1 MTTPIQDIATTVT
14 TDELLAT
21 LVTLRTDV
29 LTEGEK
35 LHSDIR
41 RLIERTDYLASAQ
54 NLAYYLALR
63 RRDLR
68 DLQSRLM
75 QYGLS
80 SLGRS
85 ESRVMPTLEA
95 VIASLA
101 AISHKDNGAPPNYAP
116 AESFFYGANEI
127 DRQADE
133 IFGLGQNGRNT
144 RIMVTLPTEAATD
157 LGLIQALVEQGI
169 ECVRINCA
177 HDSESVWVAMI
188 ANVRLAEQ
196 TRKRPKP
203 VKVLMDLAGPKVRTM
218 LPKKGKKP
226 QVMIGDKLLLVRDS
240 KNLKRKDDLPRI
252 GCTLVEVHDHLRVG
266 AQVWID
272 DGQIGLVVTELKAE
286 GALLHVVQA
295 PPEGKKIRPDKGLNF
310 PDTDLAIAPLTPK
323 DRQDLAFIADHADM
337 IGYSFVQSAEDVALL
352 QAELMRLLGTK
363 QPLPAL
369 VLKIETQ
376 RAVRNLPQIMLRA
389 AGRQPTAVMIARGDL
404 AVELGYK
411 RIAEMQEEIL
421 WLCEA
426 AHLPVIWATQVLE
439 QLAKTGVPTRAEV
452 SDAAMGNRAEC
463 VMLNKGPFIVQ
474 TVQLLDDVLRRMQAH
489 QDKKTPRLRA
499 LQAWEDLFSN
509 GADAVQVDE
518 H

>member
-1 MTTPIQDIATTVT
+1 MIEAPQGKETIVT
-14 TDELLAT
+14 SDELFT
-21 LVTLRTDV
+21 MLVALRNDV

-35 LHSDIR
+35 LHSDVR
-41 RLIERTDYLASAQ
+41 SLIERSDYLASAQ
-54 NLAYYLALR
+54 NLACYLALR

-68 DLQSRLM
+68 DLQPILM

-85 ESRVMPTLEA
+85 ESRVMSTLDA

-101 AISHKDNGAPPNYAP
+101 AISHKDNGATAVYAP
-116 AESFFYGANEI
+116 ADSFFYGANQI
-127 DRQADE
+127 ARQADE
-133 IFGLGQNGRNT
+133 IFGPEQNGRST

-157 LGLIQALVEQGI
+157 LGLVQGLVEHGI

-177 HDSESVWVAMI
+177 HDHESVWAAMI

-196 TRKRPKP
+196 TSRRPKQ

-226 QVMIGDKLLLVRDS
+226 LVAIGDKLLLARDS
-240 KNLKRKDDLPRI
+240 RKLKHKDDLPHI
-252 GCTLVEVHDHLRVG
+252 GCTLAEVHDQLRVG

-272 DGQIGLVVTELKAE
+272 DGQIGLEVTELTAE

-310 PDTDLAIAPLTPK
+310 PDTDLAIAPLTSK
-323 DRQDLAFIADHADM
+323 DRQDLAFVAYHADM
-337 IGYSFVQSAEDVALL
+337 IGYSFVQSAEDVMLL
-352 QAELMRLLGTK
+352 QAELMRLLGTG

-389 AGRQPTAVMIARGDL
+389 AGRQLTAVMIARGDL

-474 TVQLLDDVLRRMQAH
+474 TIQLLDDVLRRMQAH

-499 LQAWEDLFSN
+499 LQAWEDLFTV
-509 GADAVQVDE
+509 GD
-518 H
+518 